1 MRARN
6 RSQLLRCQG
15 EDCQSDDSIIYDAG
29 IVCHQG
35 WPTPSPCGRL
45 DRLCLKACHRVVSM
59 PLTKTPLLAETVRK
73 LVGRGATPNAY
84 NILSKLHPSD
94 IAELLGELHE
104 NFRKPTFELLV
115 QRDLS
120 LASEALSELGVD
132 RGTELLL
139 DMSSEE
145 ISKLLQELDPDDAAE
160 FVGHLPTELQEE
172 ILGTMR
178 QKDAAEVQDLLQH
191 PEQTAGRIMNPNV
204 FSLHED
210 ITVGEAITRL
220 QTMGE
225 VEMAFYIYVVD
236 DRNHLV
242 GVLSLRQLL
251 LKRPERR
258 LKDIMVPTV
267 TSVRTDTDQE
277 DVARLVDSYNIL
289 AMPVVDEENKLVGII
304 TVDDVIDVI
313 KEEATEDIY
322 RLAGLDVHESV
333 FSSPRTSVR
342 MRIPWLALN
351 LATAFLAAF
360 VVSLFEGTIQKFA
373 VLAVFMPIVPLLGG
387 NAGTQTLTV
396 MVRGMALG
404 ELTGSNSRKVLL
416 KEMLVGL
423 VNGIVIGVLVALVAL
438 AWKGSPVLGLIIGL
452 AMVGNLL
459 VAAIVGTLVPL
470 ALRVLKVDPAL
481 ASSVFVTTA
490 TDVFGFLFFLGLGA
504 YFLERFV

>member
-1 MRARN
+1 
-6 RSQLLRCQG
+6 
-15 EDCQSDDSIIYDAG
+15 
-29 IVCHQG
+29 
-35 WPTPSPCGRL
+35 
-45 DRLCLKACHRVVSM
+45 M

-73 LVGRGATPNAY
+73 LVRRGATPNAY

-132 RGTELLL
+132 RGVELLL

-172 ILGTMR
+172 ILGAMR
-178 QKDAAEVQDLLQH
+178 QKNAADVQDLLQH

-225 VEMAFYIYVVD
+225 VEMAFYIYIVD

-258 LKDIMVPTV
+258 LKDIMVSTV
-267 TSVRTDTDQE
+267 ISVRTDTDQE

-289 AMPVVDEENKLVGII
+289 AMPVVDEENKLVGMIP
-304 TVDDVIDVI
+304 VDDVIDVI

-322 RLAGLDVHESV
+322 RLAGLDVHERV

-342 MRIPWLALN
+342 MRIPWLAVN
-351 LATAFLAAF
+351 LATAFLATPAPKRAF
-360 VVSLFEGTIQKFA
+360 VVELVEQPQGAAQ
-373 VLAVFMPIVPLLGG
+373 G
-387 NAGTQTLTV
+387 NAGRAHQRDCDRCPGRLGRPRMERQSRARFGHRPGHGGESSGGGRSGNARALSLTSHQGGS
-396 MVRGMALG
+396 RPGILG
-404 ELTGSNSRKVLL
+404 LRHHRHGCFRVPILPRAW
-416 KEMLVGL
+416 
-423 VNGIVIGVLVALVAL
+423 GVL
-438 AWKGSPVLGLIIGL
+438 S
-452 AMVGNLL
+452 
-459 VAAIVGTLVPL
+459 GTLRL
-470 ALRVLKVDPAL
+470 
-481 ASSVFVTTA
+481 S
-490 TDVFGFLFFLGLGA
+490 
-504 YFLERFV
+504 

>member
-1 MRARN
+1 
-6 RSQLLRCQG
+6 
-15 EDCQSDDSIIYDAG
+15 
-29 IVCHQG
+29 
-35 WPTPSPCGRL
+35 
-45 DRLCLKACHRVVSM
+45 M

-104 NFRKPTFELLV
+104 NSRKVTFELLV

-132 RGTELLL
+132 RGAELLL
-139 DMSSEE
+139 DMSPEE

-160 FVGHLPTELQEE
+160 FVGYLPAESREE
-172 ILGTMR
+172 ILGAMR
-178 QKDAAEVQDLLQH
+178 QKDAAEVQDLLQY

-210 ITVGEAITRL
+210 TTVGEAITRL

-267 TSVRTDTDQE
+267 INVRTDTDQE

-289 AMPVVDEENKLVGII
+289 AMPVVDEENKLVGLI

-322 RLAGLDVHESV
+322 RLAGLDAHERV
-333 FSSPRTSVR
+333 FSSPGTSVR
-342 MRIPWLALN
+342 MRIPWLGLN
-351 LATAFLAAF
+351 LATAFLAAL
-360 VVSLFEGTIQKFA
+360 VVSLFEDTIQKFA

-396 MVRGMALG
+396 MVRGIALG
-404 ELTGSNSRKVLL
+404 ELSWSNSRKALV

-423 VNGIVIGVLVALVAL
+423 INGIVIGALVALVAFF
-438 AWKGSPVLGLIIGL
+438 WKGSPVLGFVIGL

-459 VAAIVGTLVPL
+459 VAAVMGTLVPL
-470 ALRVLKVDPAL
+470 ALRALKVDPAL

-504 YFLERFV
+504 RFLGRIV